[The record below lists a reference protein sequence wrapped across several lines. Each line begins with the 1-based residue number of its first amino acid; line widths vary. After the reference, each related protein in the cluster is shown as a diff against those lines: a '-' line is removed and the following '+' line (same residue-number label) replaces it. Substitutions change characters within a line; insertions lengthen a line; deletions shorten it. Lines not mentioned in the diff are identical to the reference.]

1 MRRVFGAQHC
11 WPRASRWKRVCAD
24 GVILGCTEI
33 TMLISAEDTD
43 LPVFDTTRIHA
54 EAAMEVALAKTPV
67 ACPK

>member
-1 MRRVFGAQHC
+1 
-11 WPRASRWKRVCAD
+11 
-24 GVILGCTEI
+24 
-33 TMLISAEDTD
+33 MLIGSGDTD